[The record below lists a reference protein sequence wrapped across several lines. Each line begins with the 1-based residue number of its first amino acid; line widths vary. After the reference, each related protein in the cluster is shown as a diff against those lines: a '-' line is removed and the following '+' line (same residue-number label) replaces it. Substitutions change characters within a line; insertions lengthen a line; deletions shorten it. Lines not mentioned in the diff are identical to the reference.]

1 MPAVQIAV
9 CGPRECTE
17 AEAEN
22 ARIAGALLA
31 EAGVTV
37 LCGGG
42 DGVMAAVAAGASAA
56 GGLVIGIRP
65 DDDPA
70 TACAGL
76 SAVIRTNMGEARNA
90 ILVSS
95 ADAVIVIG
103 GSWGTLSEFALAHRR
118 GTVPV
123 ITLGG
128 WQVSDSTGAPVP
140 DPSIIAHTPAQA
152 VQHALSRIA
161 ATESQ
166 AHQDNS
172 R

>member
-1 MPAVQIAV
+1 MSPIQVAV
-9 CGPRECTE
+9 CGPRECSE
-17 AEAEN
+17 AEAEH
-22 ARIAGALLA
+22 ARVVGALLA

-42 DGVMAAVAAGASAA
+42 AGVMAAVAAGASAA

-90 ILVSS
+90 VLVSS

-128 WQVSDSTGAPVP
+128 WQVLDSTGAPVP
-140 DPSIIAHTPAQA
+140 NPSITAHTPAEA
-152 VQHALSRIA
+152 VGYALSQITA
-161 ATESQ
+161 ESEAPQ
-166 AHQDNS
+166 GDS